1 MPFFECEG
9 NSHTSN
15 KKDWGTSSSQMD
27 TSSSQMDIS
36 ISQANTSSCH
46 SDSLSACSVA
56 NNTSDTSPKA
66 QASSC
71 DLTHSCAQAHSTE
84 LERIRLT
91 QLTSKGG

>member
-15 KKDWGTSSSQMD
+15 KKDWD
-27 TSSSQMDIS
+27 TSSSQRDTS

-46 SDSLSACSVA
+46 SDSLSAYSVT
-56 NNTSDTSPKA
+56 NSTSDASLKA

-71 DLTHSCAQAHSTE
+71 DLSHSCSQAHSTE

>member
-15 KKDWGTSSSQMD
+15 KKDWDTSSSQMD
-27 TSSSQMDIS
+27 TS

-46 SDSLSACSVA
+46 SDSLSAYSVT
-56 NNTSDTSPKA
+56 NSTSDASLKA

-71 DLTHSCAQAHSTE
+71 DLSHSCSQAHSTE
-84 LERIRLT
+84 HERIRLT

>member
-15 KKDWGTSSSQMD
+15 KKDWGTSSSQRD
-27 TSSSQMDIS
+27 TS

-46 SDSLSACSVA
+46 SDSLSACSVT
-56 NNTSDTSPKA
+56 NNTSDTSSKA

-71 DLTHSCAQAHSTE
+71 DLTHSCSQAHSTE